1 MGTVSTSPS
10 PSGRPG
16 TEIAKTGTADR
27 HLPPSGMIPNPY
39 RSVVL
44 ALVLAALLGTVVTA
58 IGGYT
63 LMNPVLLDIAVT
75 LGLATG
81 ILIGAIASQTIRA
94 RPPRRDEENSNA
106 EPIAKT
112 ETAASPEEPAKSD
125 EPRKFDAAK
134 ISPRLTAARA
144 WISSRMRKFDLIET
158 IRVGAAAVGIAG
170 TLFVIRPTL
179 PEVPPLPFDT
189 GIAAALCLAAAGLA
203 AMAARYFATIDPDRL
218 PESPWLCRGAR
229 VVAWILVLGAIS
241 AGLQWAGQNTILE
254 FLHFGVLAV
263 DAAVCYGLL
272 TVRVPKQ
279 EGSVTFPGDF
289 GVLSTLGSRP
299 NILGS
304 ILDSAER
311 QFGIDLRSTWALTV
325 VRQTLEP
332 LIIGL
337 SLLGWLS
344 TSLTV
349 VGVGKQGLVERL
361 GVPVGGEVLQPGLHL
376 HWPWPVDQ
384 VFRLPVQRVQAAQ
397 VGHEGQEEEGPEN
410 VLWAVE
416 HAPNEYTLVLG
427 NGRDL
432 ITVDAAVQYR
442 ITDARAWRYN
452 CQNPTDAL
460 RAIAY
465 RAVMRSTVN
474 RTLSDALSQ
483 NVATLTGQMRAM
495 IQQDAN
501 ALGLGVDIIGFTVGG
516 MHPPVPVA
524 PDYEAVVSAEISK
537 VTRVVEAQAYRN
549 EKVPAAESNALIY
562 ENAARAKGADA
573 LALAAGEAWSF
584 RALESQYHASPGE
597 YFFRR
602 RLETLEKGLAG
613 KRFTVVDSRFQRDG
627 GELWLTQ

>member
-1 MGTVSTSPS
+1 MGTVSTSPPTS
-10 PSGRPG
+10 SRPG
-16 TEIAKTGTADR
+16 TEVAITGTAGR
-27 HLPPSGMIPNPY
+27 QAPPPGFMRNPY
-39 RSVVL
+39 RGVLL
-44 ALVLAALLGTVVTA
+44 ALLLAALLGAVVA
-58 IGGYT
+58 AVGGYM
-63 LMNPVLLDIAVT
+63 LLNPVLLDIAVT

-81 ILIGAIASQTIRA
+81 IFIGTVVAQTIRE
-94 RPPRRDEENSNA
+94 RPSRSDEKA
-106 EPIAKT
+106 TTVEPIAKP
-112 ETAASPEEPAKSD
+112 ETSAISEETPKPG
-125 EPRKFDAAK
+125 EPPKYDAAT
-134 ISPRLTAARA
+134 TAARA
-144 WISSRMRKFDLIET
+144 WVLSRMRNLDLIET
-158 IRVGAAAVGIAG
+158 IRIGAASAGIAG
-170 TLFVIRPTL
+170 ILFVILPTL
-179 PEVPPLPFDT
+179 PEVPPLPIGA

-203 AMAARYFATIDPDRL
+203 GMGARYFATIDAHHL
-218 PESPWLCRGAR
+218 PEGPWLCRGAR
-229 VVAWILVLGAIS
+229 VIAWILVLGAIS
-241 AGLQWAGQNTILE
+241 AGLEWAGLTTILQIV
-254 FLHFGVLAV
+254 HYAVLAIN
-263 DAAVCYGLL
+263 AAVCYGLL
-272 TVRVPKQ
+272 TAKDHKI
-279 EGSVTFPGDF
+279 EGVATFPADLGIF
-289 GVLSTLGSRP
+289 SALGSRP

-337 SLLGWLS
+337 FLLGWLS

-349 VGVGKQGLVERL
+349 VGVGEQGLVERL

-501 ALGLGVDIIGFTVGG
+501 ALGLGVEIMGFTVGG

-549 EKVPAAESNALIY
+549 EKVPAAESNALMY
-562 ENAARAKGADA
+562 ENVARANAA
-573 LALAAGEAWSF
+573 NTLARAAGEAWSF
-584 RALESQYHASPGE
+584 RALESQYHASPEE

-613 KRFTVVDSRFQRDG
+613 KHFTVVDSRFQRDG

>member
-1 MGTVSTSPS
+1 MGIVSSSPS
-10 PSGRPG
+10 PSSRFGTEGALPG
-16 TEIAKTGTADR
+16 TNGR
-27 HLPPSGMIPNPY
+27 QPLPSGFTRNPY
-39 RSVVL
+39 RGVLL
-44 ALVLAALLGTVVTA
+44 ALLLAALLGAVVA
-58 IGGYT
+58 AVGGYM
-63 LMNPVLLDIAVT
+63 LLNPVLLDIAVT

-81 ILIGAIASQTIRA
+81 ILLGTVVAQTIRE
-94 RPPRRDEENSNA
+94 RPSRSDEKASSVES
-106 EPIAKT
+106 IAKPEIPAISEGT
-112 ETAASPEEPAKSD
+112 PKPEETQKY
-125 EPRKFDAAK
+125 DAAK

-144 WISSRMRKFDLIET
+144 WVLSRMKNLDLIEA
-158 IRVGAAAVGIAG
+158 IRVGAAGAGVAGI
-170 TLFVIRPTL
+170 LFVIRPVL
-179 PEVPPLPFDT
+179 PELPPPIIVA
-189 GIAAALCLAAAGLA
+189 GIAVALCLGAAGVA
-203 AMAARYFATIDPDRL
+203 AMAARYFATIDGDRL
-218 PESPWLCRGAR
+218 PEGPWLSRGAR
-229 VVAWILVLGAIS
+229 MVAWILVLGAIS
-241 AGLQWAGQNTILE
+241 VGLEWAVLTGILQVV
-254 FLHFGVLAV
+254 HFAVLAV

-272 TVRVPKQ
+272 TAKNPKL
-279 EGSVTFPGDF
+279 EGAATFPADLDIF
-289 GVLSTLGSRP
+289 SALGSRP

-337 SLLGWLS
+337 FLLGWLS

-349 VGVGKQGLVERL
+349 VGVEEQGLVERL
-361 GVPVGGEVLQPGLHL
+361 GVPVGGKVLQPGLHL

-384 VFRLPVQRVQAAQ
+384 VFRIPVQRVQAAQ

-452 CQNPTDAL
+452 SQNPSDAL

-495 IQQDAN
+495 VQQDAN
-501 ALGLGVDIIGFTVGG
+501 ALGLGVEIVGFTVGG

-537 VTRVVEAQAYRN
+537 VTMVVEAQAYRN
-549 EKVPAAESNALIY
+549 EKVPAAEASAIMY
-562 ENAARAKGADA
+562 ENIARAKGADS
-573 LALAAGEAWSF
+573 LALAAGGAWSF
-584 RALESQYHASPGE
+584 RTLESQYRSSPEE

-602 RLETLEKGLAG
+602 RLEALEKGLAG
-613 KRFTVVDSRFQRDG
+613 KHFTVVDSRFQRDG

>member
-1 MGTVSTSPS
+1 MGSVSTSPT
-10 PSGRPG
+10 PSNRRGIEVAEPGILDRPC
-16 TEIAKTGTADR
+16 
-27 HLPPSGMIPNPY
+27 PPSDSTRNPY

-44 ALVLAALLGTVVTA
+44 ALLLAALPGAVLAAV
-58 IGGYT
+58 GGYM
-63 LMNPVLLDIAVT
+63 LMNSVLLDIAIT

-81 ILIGAIASQTIRA
+81 MLIGVAVAQTIRV
-94 RPPRRDEENSNA
+94 RPPQRNEETFSGTELIA
-106 EPIAKT
+106 EQKAVEP
-112 ETAASPEEPAKSD
+112 PEPLPKW
-125 EPRKFDAAK
+125 DAAK
-134 ISPRLTAARA
+134 LSPRLTAARA
-144 WISSRMRKFDLIET
+144 WISSRIRNLKPIEA
-158 IRVGAAAVGIAG
+158 IRVSTVAAGAAGIVFVVRPIIPEWSPAPGVLAVAG
-170 TLFVIRPTL
+170 
-179 PEVPPLPFDT
+179 
-189 GIAAALCLAAAGLA
+189 ALCLGAAGLA
-203 AMAARYFATIDPDRL
+203 AMGARYFASVDADRL
-218 PESPWLCRGAR
+218 PEAPWLVRGAR
-229 VVAWILVLGAIS
+229 VVAWILLLGAVSIG
-241 AGLQWAGQNTILE
+241 AEWAKQYVILQV
-254 FLHFGVLAV
+254 LHFMVLV
-263 DAAVCYGLL
+263 VNAAAGYGLF
-272 TVRVPKQ
+272 TARVPKQ
-279 EGSVTFPGDF
+279 EGYVAFPGDL

-311 QFGIDLRSTWALTV
+311 QLGIDLRSTWALTV
-325 VRQTLEP
+325 VRQSLEP

-337 SLLGWLS
+337 FLLGWLA
-344 TSLTV
+344 TCLTV
-349 VGVGKQGLVERL
+349 VGVDEQGLIERL
-361 GVPVGGEVLQPGLHL
+361 GVPVGGPALQPGLHL

-384 VFRLPVQRVQAAQ
+384 VFRIPVRRVQAAQ

-452 CQNPTDAL
+452 CQNPSDAL

-483 NVATLTGQMRAM
+483 NVAVLTGQMRAM
-495 IQQDAN
+495 VQKDAN
-501 ALGLGVDIIGFTVGG
+501 ALGLGVEIMGFTVGG

-524 PDYEAVVSAEISK
+524 PDYEAVVSAEIGK
-537 VTRVVEAQAYRN
+537 VTSVVAAQVYRN
-549 EKVPAAESNALIY
+549 EKVPAAESTALMY
-562 ENAARAKGADA
+562 ENMARAKAANG
-573 LALAAGEAWSF
+573 LGRAAGEAWSF
-584 RALESQYHASPGE
+584 RTIESQYRASPEE

-613 KRFTVVDSRFQRDG
+613 RTFTVVDSRFQRDG